1 MTSRALLA
9 LPATAFL
16 ALLACSSNTSK
27 PEDTAAVP
35 EAAPTPVA
43 QELSG
48 YSVAYLASGC
58 FWCVEEI
65 YESVR
70 GVKEAVSGYSGG
82 DEQDPTYQQVGSGST
97 GHAETVAVYYDPEQ
111 ISYRE
116 VLMVFFCSHD
126 PTTPNRQ
133 GPDHG
138 TQYRSAIFYTNAEER
153 ATAEALIKELDADG
167 RFGAPIV
174 TEVSAFKH
182 FWPAEDY
189 HQDYVVNNPDNSYVQ
204 NVSLPRC
211 ERFKSACPEF
221 LK

>member
-1 MTSRALLA
+1 MNRSVVVGAMLLA
-9 LPATAFL
+9 LLGVVLWWWPGQTGPKTVPAPAV
-16 ALLACSSNTSK
+16 
-27 PEDTAAVP
+27 AAV
-35 EAAPTPVA
+35 AADGK
-43 QELSG
+43 SH
-48 YSVAYLASGC
+48 LATFAGGC

-111 ISYRE
+111 ISYRDL
-116 VLMVFFCSHD
+116 LMVFFCSHD
-126 PTTPNRQ
+126 PTTANRQ